1 VDMDITNFVFQSM
14 CYVLLLNFKCALA
27 SVLNIPWNPMLTNKY
42 EKSIGTEGSYD
53 GDSDNTEYSM
63 FK

>member
-1 VDMDITNFVFQSM
+1 
-14 CYVLLLNFKCALA
+14 
-27 SVLNIPWNPMLTNKY
+27 MLTNKY